1 MKSPIIVIPGI
12 QGHWQWMTPAID
24 ALAQDR
30 TVRAFSLNVC
40 KDATD
45 PFEAWAAEID
55 RQIAAT
61 GHKAASLVGVS
72 FGGLVAMYYAATRP
86 HRVTALVLVSAP
98 SPRQTLTHDESQL
111 LAHPISLLPLFA
123 IRGLRRLLPEVF
135 AALPTWRARVTFLT
149 TYGWRVL
156 RWPLAP
162 AQTARWVRNWQGRDL
177 ASLCTKVTAPT
188 HVMTGEPT
196 LDRVVPVTS
205 TLDYVTLIPGAT
217 TSRLERTGHIGL
229 VSRPERFAA
238 LVGRFL
244 DDLGDTR
251 TRRTA

>member
-40 KDATD
+40 GDAAD

-98 SPRQTLTHDESQL
+98 SPRKTLTRDESQL
-111 LAHPISLLPLFA
+111 LAHPIALLPLFA
-123 IRGLRRLLPEVF
+123 VRGLRRLLPEVF
-135 AALPTWRARVTFLT
+135 AALPTWRARLMFLT

-162 AQTARWVRNWQGRDL
+162 AQTAGWVRNWQGRDL
-177 ASLCTKVTAPT
+177 ASLCDAIVAPT
-188 HVMTGEPT
+188 HVITGDPS
-196 LDRVVPVTS
+196 LDRVVPVDS
-205 TLDYVTLIPGAT
+205 TLDYVNLIPG
-217 TSRLERTGHIGL
+217 TSTARLERTGHIGL
-229 VSRPERFAA
+229 VSRPDRFAA
-238 LVGRFL
+238 LVGSFL